1 MFGHTISRMASRDE
15 DTAVSDVA
23 QPIPF
28 APASNDCLVVV
39 YQRDGGAGRCIKLDR
54 LPLRLGRD
62 PNNELVLADD
72 GVSRRHARIEK
83 HSDRLVLMDV
93 GSTNGTLLND
103 AELSGIAELHT
114 GDRIQVGS
122 TIFKYLSAT
131 DLEAALHEQIF
142 SNATTDALT
151 GLRSK
156 RHLADELAREFSR
169 ARRYNRSF
177 SILMIDIDHFKQV
190 NDHYGHQV
198 GDVTLRAVASNVL
211 SCLHSDDLAARYGG
225 EEFIVVLLETKLEDA
240 VAIAERI
247 RRAIAEL
254 VVSYREAQLQVTVS
268 IGCAEYSHAD
278 ENEVRLFERA
288 DQRMYAAKDAGRN
301 TVKY

>member
-1 MFGHTISRMASRDE
+1 MASREE
-15 DTAVSDVA
+15 DTAVNDVA
-23 QPIPF
+23 EAIPI
-28 APASNDCLVVV
+28 APASGDCLVVV

-62 PNNELVLADD
+62 PDNELVLEDE

-83 HSDRLVLMDV
+83 RADRLVLMDV

-103 AELSGIAELHT
+103 AELCGIAELRT
-114 GDRIQVGS
+114 GDRIKVGS
-122 TIFKYLSAT
+122 TIFKYLTAS

-142 SNATTDALT
+142 SIATTDALT
-151 GLRSK
+151 GLRNK
-156 RHLADELAREFSR
+156 RHLTDELAREFSR
-169 ARRYNRSF
+169 ARRYNRTF
-177 SILMIDIDHFKQV
+177 SILMIDIDHFKHV

-198 GDVTLRAVASNVL
+198 GDITLRAVASHVM

-225 EEFIVVLLETKLEDA
+225 EEFIVALLETRLQDA
-240 VAIAERI
+240 VAVAERI
-247 RRAIAEL
+247 RQAVSEL
-254 VVSYREAQLQVTVS
+254 VVSYREARLQVTVS

-288 DQRMYAAKDAGRN
+288 DKRMYAAKEAGRN
-301 TVKY
+301 RVEY

>member
-1 MFGHTISRMASRDE
+1 MSSRDE

-23 QPIPF
+23 QAIPV
-28 APASNDCLVVV
+28 ARASDDCLVVV
-39 YQRDGGAGRCIKLDR
+39 YQREGGAGRCIKLDR
-54 LPLRLGRD
+54 LPLRVGRD
-62 PNNELVLADD
+62 PDNELVLADD
-72 GVSRRHARIEK
+72 GVSRRHARIE
-83 HSDRLVLMDV
+83 RREGRIVLMDV

-103 AELSGIAELHT
+103 AELENIVELRT

-122 TIFKYLSAT
+122 TIFKYLSAS

-156 RHLADELAREFSR
+156 RHLTDELAREFSR
-169 ARRYNRSF
+169 ARRYNRKF
-177 SILMIDIDHFKQV
+177 SLLMIDIDHFKTV
-190 NDHYGHQV
+190 NDRYGHQV
-198 GDVTLRAVASNVL
+198 GDITLRAVASNVL

-225 EEFIVVLLETKLEDA
+225 EEFVVLLLETKLEDA

-247 RRAIAEL
+247 CRAIAEL
-254 VVSYREAQLQVTVS
+254 TISYREASLQVTVS

-278 ENEVRLFERA
+278 ENEIRLFERA
-288 DQRMYAAKDAGRN
+288 DQRMYAAKEAGRN
-301 TVKY
+301 TVRW

>member
-1 MFGHTISRMASRDE
+1 MSSRDE

-23 QPIPF
+23 QAVPV
-28 APASNDCLVVV
+28 ARASDDCLVVV

-62 PNNELVLADD
+62 PDNELVLAED
-72 GVSRRHARIEK
+72 GVSRRHARIERR
-83 HSDRLVLMDV
+83 SGRLVLMDV

-103 AELSGIAELHT
+103 EELTGIVELRT
-114 GDRIQVGS
+114 GDRIRVAS
-122 TIFKYLSAT
+122 TIFKYLSGS

-156 RHLADELAREFSR
+156 RHLTDELGREFSR
-169 ARRYNRSF
+169 ARRYNRKF
-177 SILMIDIDHFKQV
+177 SLLMIDIDHFKSV
-190 NDHYGHQV
+190 NDEYGHQV
-198 GDVTLRAVASNVL
+198 GDITLRAVASNVL

-225 EEFIVVLLETKLEDA
+225 EEFVVLLLETRLDDA
-240 VAIAERI
+240 VTIAERI
-247 RRAIAEL
+247 RQAVAEL
-254 VVSYREAQLQVTVS
+254 TVVYREARLQVTVS

-288 DQRMYAAKDAGRN
+288 DQLMYAAKQAGRN
-301 TVKY
+301 TVRW